1 MNSNQVQLVG
11 ENVAQTDIYI
21 SYIITTLMTEACDLI
36 LMRRYTLRF
45 QRITSTSVCTSP
57 TPHPPLSPPSKQN
70 NCVHPLTFIIGAEE
84 LLVAWHWLPDGKQK
98 PPPSWIDVWVSF
110 CQTVQCKTYA
120 GILHSS
126 AAFDYLLNVIIMWK
140 QQICAPT
147 QNLGLGPFIKNK
159 KMLFMTPHK
168 TWPWSEASCS
178 LVAHPPVR
186 SRWKYYI
193 KYIYIDHLFF
203 NCACLS
209 LE

>member
-1 MNSNQVQLVG
+1 MSHELIFTFHTLSPPSWRRH
-11 ENVAQTDIYI
+11 AI
-21 SYIITTLMTEACDLI
+21 SFWCAGTLWGFRGSPQPACA
-36 LMRRYTLRF
+36 
-45 QRITSTSVCTSP
+45 SPPPP
-57 TPHPPLSPPSKQN
+57 TPHFPPPSKQN

-84 LLVAWHWLPDGKQK
+84 LLVAWRWLPDGKQK